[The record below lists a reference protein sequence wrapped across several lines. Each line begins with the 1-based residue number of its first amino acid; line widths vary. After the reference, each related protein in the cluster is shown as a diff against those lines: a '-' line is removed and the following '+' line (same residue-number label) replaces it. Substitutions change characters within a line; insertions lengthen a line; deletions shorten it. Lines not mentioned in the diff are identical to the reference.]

1 MEEFTMAE
9 AFAKFE
15 AVWQA
20 VWEYIYAVLA
30 KFEIDI
36 FPAK

>member
-1 MEEFTMAE
+1 MAE

-20 VWEYIYAVLA
+20 VWAYIYDILKYFKV
-30 KFEIDI
+30 ID
-36 FPAK
+36 AE